1 MNTMTV
7 HELKLENF
15 QSEVVD
21 SPIPVLIDFWAPW
34 CGPCRMLKPVM
45 ERVAKDYDGR
55 VKVMAANVDEQP
67 DLAGAFGV
75 QGIPMV
81 VLMKGRKPVDA
92 FSGYQPYEAIKARL
106 DRALG

>member
-1 MNTMTV
+1 MDTMTV
-7 HELKLENF
+7 HELKLEDF
-15 QSEVVD
+15 QAEVVD

-45 ERVAKDYDGR
+45 ERVAKDYEGR

-92 FSGYQPYEAIKARL
+92 FSGYQSYEVIKSRL
-106 DRALG
+106 EKALA